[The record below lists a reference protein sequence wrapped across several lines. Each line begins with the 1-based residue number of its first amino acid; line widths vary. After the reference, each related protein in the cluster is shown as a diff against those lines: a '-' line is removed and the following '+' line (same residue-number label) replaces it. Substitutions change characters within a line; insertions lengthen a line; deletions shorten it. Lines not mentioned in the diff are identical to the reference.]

1 MSLDDEIWLP
11 GNILVP
17 DAPGS
22 GTWMR
27 SCSSAVPLPADAD
40 TARKLTIGELLA
52 EAVLLDYSGMPYPG
66 LRHLVPP
73 GAVGS

>member
-22 GTWMR
+22 GTAELQLR
-27 SCSSAVPLPADAD
+27 IQVPLPADAD